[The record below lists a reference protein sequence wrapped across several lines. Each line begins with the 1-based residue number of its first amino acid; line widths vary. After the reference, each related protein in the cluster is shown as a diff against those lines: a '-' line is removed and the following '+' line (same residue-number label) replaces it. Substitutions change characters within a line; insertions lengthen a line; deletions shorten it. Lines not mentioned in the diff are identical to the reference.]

1 MSNIENPTDC
11 LSFCRIF
18 QCIAQRQCGRNRYA
32 LLRNAVSAMIYVLK
46 YVDGEMMS
54 DIFELKDIVW
64 FLMGWLIPEICQKII
79 HFFSERNIERLIKK
93 ENDRYIRNGNNICPL
108 SHGTPFF
115 ANTNLT
121 VSAPNEQFYFS
132 MPEQIHTAISSKN
145 PDFEHTN
152 WEKPCIYWK
161 NEDESNLLLSIE
173 RITNDISR
181 EEIRELIENKK
192 KEIAEMFL
200 SKCSQAFFNGE
211 KYGIKEIKDR
221 RVGNEEKAK
230 IVITSIRTDYYTHRV
245 MAAVYQELLKTGKL
259 TSPDGLE
266 NINDYYPFLTSM
278 GMNVLLVIENRKKVV
293 LTKRSKRLIN
303 MEEDQWHLSM
313 NEGISITDLLI
324 DGIDL
329 EGCVRRGLKE
339 ELGLDYNNFVRFS
352 LYYSDIFFLKNP
364 LEVGILAIVLIDDLT
379 ESMVRESYNIAQ
391 DAPLES
397 TGNDETGLTFLPLSK
412 SKIGRFCEGN
422 NITDA
427 AKYALKMLC
436 IRMEGL

>member
-1 MSNIENPTDC
+1 MSEV
-11 LSFCRIF
+11 
-18 QCIAQRQCGRNRYA
+18 AARQCSGNRYA
-32 LLRNAVSAMIYVLK
+32 LLRNAVSAMIYVLSC
-46 YVDGEMMS
+46 VDGEMMS
-54 DIFELKDIVW
+54 EIFELKDIVW
-64 FLMGWLIPEICQKII
+64 FLMGWLIPVIWQRII
-79 HFFSERNIERLIKK
+79 HFFSERNIVRVIKK
-93 ENDRYIRNGNNICPL
+93 ENDRYIRTGDNICPL

-115 ANTNLT
+115 ANADLT
-121 VSAPNEQFYFS
+121 VSTPIEHFHFS
-132 MPEQIHTAISSKN
+132 MPEQIHTAICSKN

-152 WEKPCIYWK
+152 WEKPCIYWE
-161 NEDESNLLLSIE
+161 NEDETNLLLSIE
-173 RITNDISR
+173 RITNDISK
-181 EEIRELIENKK
+181 EEIRELIEKKK

-221 RVGNEEKAK
+221 RVGNEEKPK
-230 IVITSIRTDYYTHRV
+230 IVITSIKTDYYTHSV
-245 MAAVYQELLKTGKL
+245 MAAVYRELLKKGKL
-259 TSPDGLE
+259 SSPDGLE

-293 LTKRSKRLIN
+293 LTKRSKQLIN

-313 NEGISITDLLI
+313 NEGISITDLSI
-324 DGIDL
+324 GGINL
-329 EGCVRRGLKE
+329 AGCVHRGLKE
-339 ELGLDYNNFVRFS
+339 ELGIDHNNFVRFF
-352 LYYSDIFFLKNP
+352 LYYSDIFFLKSP

-379 ESMVRESYNIAQ
+379 ESKVRESYNIAQ

-422 NITDA
+422 NMTDA

-436 IRMEGL
+436 IRMERL